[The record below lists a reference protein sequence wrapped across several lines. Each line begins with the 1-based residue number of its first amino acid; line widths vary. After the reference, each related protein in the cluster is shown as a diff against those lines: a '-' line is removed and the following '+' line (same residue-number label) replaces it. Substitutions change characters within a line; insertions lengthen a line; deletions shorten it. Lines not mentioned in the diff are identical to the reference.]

1 MSRGH
6 FAARSQRPGGA
17 NRSASSGRGKS
28 SPAKFAPERFE
39 LPNGLVVLFQAN
51 PTSPSVS
58 ISLRVAAGACLETR
72 KTAGLANFC
81 GGMLKR
87 GTTRRSKQEI
97 GELLDFM
104 GSHLGSS
111 AGRHTAGVGAKA
123 RSADFE
129 QMMELVAECAL
140 TPSFPAAEVERMRGN
155 LITAI
160 REDEDDTRQVA
171 MDCLRQLVYAPE
183 HPYSWRPIGTAET
196 IARHHRDDL
205 AAFHA
210 RHFRAESSALVVV
223 GAVDLDQ
230 VKMAAERYFGQWP
243 ESGEETSGRATGL
256 RVALPEIPDASPLPG
271 TVREVSAMPA
281 KAQADIALGHP
292 GLRRTDPDYYAVS
305 VMNMILGRF
314 AMGGRLG
321 HSVREEQGM
330 AYYTFSTFEASFGP
344 GPFVVRAGVHP
355 DNVDPAIDSIMAE
368 LQRIST
374 EPVSET
380 ELENAT
386 SALIRSLPRALET
399 NEGLATTLHTI
410 EQYGLGLDYLDEYP
424 RLIGAINVDDVLAAA
439 RDHIHLGR
447 FGVSI
452 AGPYSDRE

>member
-1 MSRGH
+1 MSRGYNEARPQGPGAAVRSVAPDGGASA
-6 FAARSQRPGGA
+6 AAR
-17 NRSASSGRGKS
+17 
-28 SPAKFAPERFE
+28 FAPERFV
-39 LPNGLVVLFQAN
+39 LPNGLVVLHQPN
-51 PTSPSVS
+51 PTSPAIS
-58 ISLRVAAGACLETR
+58 ISLRVAAGACLETPE
-72 KTAGLANFC
+72 TTGLANFC

-87 GTTRRSKQEI
+87 GTERRSKQEI
-97 GELLDFM
+97 GEILDFT

-129 QMMELVAECAL
+129 QMMELVAECVL
-140 TPSFPAAEVERMRGN
+140 TPSFPTAEVERMRGN
-155 LITAI
+155 LLTAL

-171 MDCLRQLVYAPE
+171 MDGLRQLVYEPD
-183 HPYSWRPIGTAET
+183 HPYSWRLIGTEET

-210 RHFRAESSALVVV
+210 RHFRAHASALVVV

-230 VKMAAERYFGQWP
+230 VMMAAERYFSSWPTGADEVSGQ
-243 ESGEETSGRATGL
+243 TSGLLAT
-256 RVALPEIPDASPLPG
+256 LPEIPDAGPPPS
-271 TVREVSAMPA
+271 TVREVSTMPA

-292 GLRRTDPDYYAVS
+292 GLRRADADYYAVA

-330 AYYTFSTFEASFGP
+330 AYYTFSTFDASFGP
-344 GPFVVRAGVHP
+344 GPFLVRAGVHP
-355 DNVDPAIDSIMAE
+355 DNVDAAIDSIVVE
-368 LQRIST
+368 LQRICT
-374 EPVSET
+374 EAVSEK
-380 ELENAT
+380 ELDDAT

-410 EQYGLGLDYLDEYP
+410 EQYDLGLDYLEKYP
-424 RLIGAINVDDVLAAA
+424 RLIGAITVDDVLAAA

-452 AGPYSDRE
+452 AGPYSESG

>member
-6 FAARSQRPGGA
+6 IIARLPRPGAA
-17 NRSASSGRGKS
+17 NESPAPGGGESASAR
-28 SPAKFAPERFE
+28 FAPDRFV
-39 LPNGLVVLFQAN
+39 LPNGLVVLHQPN
-51 PTSPSVS
+51 PTSPAVS
-58 ISLRVAAGACLETR
+58 ISLRVAAGACLETPE
-72 KTAGLANFC
+72 TTGLANFC

-87 GTTRRSKQEI
+87 GTVRRSKQEI
-97 GELLDFM
+97 GEILDFT
-104 GSHLGSS
+104 GGHLGSS

-140 TPSFPAAEVERMRGN
+140 TPSFPQAEVERMRGN
-155 LITAI
+155 LLTAI

-171 MDCLRQLVYAPE
+171 MDGLRQIVYAPD
-183 HPYSWRPIGTAET
+183 HPYSWHLIGTEES

-210 RHFRAESSALVVV
+210 RHFRAHASVLVVV

-230 VKMAAERYFGQWP
+230 VKVTAERHFGGWP
-243 ESGEETSGRATGL
+243 EGAEKGSGQAPGL
-256 RVALPEIPDASPLPG
+256 LAALPEMADAGPPAS
-271 TVREVSAMPA
+271 TVRKVSTMAA

-292 GLRRTDPDYYAVS
+292 GIRRADADYYAVA

-330 AYYTFSTFEASFGP
+330 AYYTFSTFEAGFGP

-355 DNVDPAIDSIMAE
+355 DNVDAAIDSILVE

-374 EPVSET
+374 EAVSET
-380 ELENAT
+380 ELDNAT

-410 EQYGLGLDYLDEYP
+410 EQYDLGLDYLERYP
-424 RLIGAINVDDVLAAA
+424 RLIGAISVDDVLAAA
-439 RDHIHLGR
+439 RDHIHLGQ

-452 AGPYSDRE
+452 AGPYGDRE